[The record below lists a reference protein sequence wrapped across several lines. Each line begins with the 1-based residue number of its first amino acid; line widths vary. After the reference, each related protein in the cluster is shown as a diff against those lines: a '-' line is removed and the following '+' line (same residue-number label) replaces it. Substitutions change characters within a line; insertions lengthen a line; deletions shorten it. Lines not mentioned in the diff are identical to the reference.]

1 METYYQVTYITE
13 KGLEVTYKRDTVER
27 AHYLYKSLKADGEYN
42 IKLEEVSNDGI
53 ALLRGEGCYKVV
65 EAEKEEAAVA
75 EKPIPKRP
83 QTMFE
88 MMFGITKEEY
98 NECLTNWNRLTGDNV
113 DLL

>member
-27 AHYLYKSLKADGEYN
+27 GHYLYKSLKADGEYN

-53 ALLRGEGCYKVV
+53 ALLRGEGCYKVI
-65 EAEKEEAAVA
+65 EAEKEEEAVA
-75 EKPIPKRP
+75 KKPIPKRP